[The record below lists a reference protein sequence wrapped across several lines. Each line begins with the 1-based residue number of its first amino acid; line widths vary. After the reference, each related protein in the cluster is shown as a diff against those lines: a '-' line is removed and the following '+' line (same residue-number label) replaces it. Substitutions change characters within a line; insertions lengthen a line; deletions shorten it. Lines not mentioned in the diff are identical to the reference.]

1 MKVTLFYAKILLL
14 KLKKNIKVNQ
24 ANQKLKNSQ
33 GSSQHGLE
41 SLKGELKIRDDL
53 VQKLR
58 QEILDLQEKRDQALL
73 DVRYYFKQL
82 TNNGL
87 LNAK

>member
-1 MKVTLFYAKILLL
+1 M
-14 KLKKNIKVNQ
+14 
-24 ANQKLKNSQ
+24 KLKNTQ

-58 QEILDLQEKRDQALL
+58 QEILDLQEKRDQALT
-73 DVRYYFKQL
+73 DVSKILF
-82 TNNGL
+82 
-87 LNAK
+87 LN